1 MVFLGEHKLCKVHCH
16 SCHVY
21 VTWKRKGIG
30 GLLKS
35 SYMEGQATKGRRPF
49 VIEKVRESS
58 RTCQLFYKKLF
69 SHFTVLLDLFFK
81 TVKFGRI
88 FVKKLYGYYKL
99 YLKLKR

>member
-1 MVFLGEHKLCKVHCH
+1 MVYLGEHKLCKVHCH

-99 YLKLKR
+99 